1 MAASAQALENCT
13 EQKRPDNGDHLT
25 RSGYGTLVLKNGA
38 AAQEICFTREAKGNL
53 IVNNKVRSPNK
64 NLENSK
70 KDMTMEN
77 FQDGDRPT
85 SANINTENAAF
96 NSNLERS
103 RISSEFQTYNQ
114 SIRESMLPSDEYRNS
129 QANVH
134 HTSVSNYVRGYVDRT
149 SGSYPQEQHGGTIG
163 DDGNLNSQHNNFIS
177 QFDQQSRV
185 GLSQSSRMMNYGS
198 LHPSRLVSSASAM
211 GGYPSGTSSQQNR
224 FLPSS
229 DQNVGQQGGQTPTLN
244 QLLQVPNSIHHY
256 QNNYGDSGSNQ
267 EVPKGV
273 GELSNSTSQY
283 PGVGNSNNSP
293 TNPSWNSSQNVN
305 PYQQMSNS
313 FHNYRNQSGPTSQP
327 SVKQPYITSGQQN
340 LLISPHGQYGQ
351 HYPQQ
356 LYLPIQ
362 DQPQSSSSFIV
373 NQGYSQQ
380 DTADV
385 PLDSVGRESGNTT
398 PVLRTPSTPPTSQVQ
413 SLLQRV
419 SPLRLVPSPSG
430 SSTGSRSM
438 SPAVGNQQSLP
449 MPPRPS
455 SQSDGSGCNKMN
467 PLTMGSQSN
476 YPRPLNSLGMTG
488 YGGPSKNSCPP
499 SAPGAVG
506 QPGASNMTRV
516 VNHALVLQNFGVSPG
531 SGYVN
536 SQYSSGPPQ
545 QGYAANNMMPP
556 PNQYRKSSGAPVGT
570 GPQAAA
576 QAAMIA
582 AANTVNSRP
591 PAVHV
596 RQHVHQ
602 KMYGNSAYSNMHSP
616 QHQQP
621 HQGIPASMALL
632 STSSTLVSQTSPHQM
647 VPSPSSGNCSSTSV
661 LGLNIPNNQEMSS
674 VGPVAS
680 SGTPASQ
687 SLIRNQISPM
697 SPAIAVMNGTNSSS
711 PGGAATT
718 STVVTQSISSPV
730 TSTTIIV
737 SGTAVIPTEGGQ
749 HPHQVASSM
758 MSQHHQSSG
767 RCPFGANPPPILDEG
782 SQASNASGSSSLPEE
797 RGETPKPNNKTAISH
812 PTTPNP
818 LSSPNTTPMSSF
830 QDDFEGVPSPGWP
843 KTPSS
848 PVVNSHG
855 YEYNIKRPD
864 GLLKL
869 YDISDESERHAFLDK
884 LIMFNEERGTPLSL
898 CPTISKQPLDL
909 YRLYITVKTKGG
921 FFDVTKS
928 KHWKD
933 VAGCVGIGA
942 SSSAAY
948 TLRKQYIKHLLPFE
962 CKFDRGGVDPQP
974 VVQQAELASRKKNK
988 SSSLASNVQ
997 EPFPH
1002 STPSSQSVDGYLPG
1016 NYLASYTHPGQG
1028 TSPSPMSNSEFSAH
1042 GQNQLLGYPQGPPP
1056 SNHLCT
1062 VQEGGMPVPPPV
1074 NMPGIQYQHRSMPD
1088 SYGYSQSPVN
1098 AMGPVYR
1105 GGQSITS
1112 GGSYTYNSS
1121 SSHDQFREQP
1131 NMSSSEGTY
1140 RSRNIIQD
1148 NYNSFPPSH
1157 AVGPQGS
1164 QYSYQGP
1171 YERERYEHQQ
1181 PAVPQPSS
1189 QPGNMMSPTQNDP
1202 SLYHSSRYH
1211 NHQLMPQN
1219 QENMGIQSSSNYQ
1232 GQGSS
1237 GSTPS
1242 QTPFSTSGLN
1252 EGQTLNQRHY
1262 VQGQQGLDNQC
1273 NYQMSRIQS
1282 ALAQRLMPKNPQ
1294 NMYIQGVTSPNKMS
1308 PTSGPSRDIYQ
1319 QDTYGKR
1326 TPEFMRPPPSQ
1337 PEQYHMESYGHDQTQ
1352 GSYGDR
1358 NHFYRGSQVMVQP
1371 NTGIPSQG
1379 WPRDSHYRHYPSQAQ
1394 YPPARRDGW
1403 DGPRV
1408 IDGSQSGATHWGV
1421 SAYPSASGVNMV
1433 NKVQYGQ
1440 DRMSYQIE
1448 KMPPYSAA
1456 GQASHYSYP
1465 TLKKEVIFPINTVE
1479 GVVPVLTKRRRLTPK
1494 DVSPVDPWRLM
1505 MSLKS
1510 GLLGESTW
1518 ALDTLSVLLYD
1529 DNSLLY
1535 FGLSHLPG
1543 LLEVLLE
1550 YYRRCLNL
1558 IFSIGDELE
1567 MVYDVHNYG
1576 RSDTEVQYPVF
1587 EHNSEYS
1594 KVQDCSFDFSSEN
1607 SSTSIK
1613 DKMLVLKSQNYTKK
1627 TRWGKTVG
1635 SKRANALFVMDS
1647 EKTWDFHECFDS
1659 GTDHWKCGGGNT
1671 TSHIQTHFEKLETF
1685 VKFVQTIDDKNITIL
1700 KENKEQLKDEVICGL
1715 QDINNKDNIVLN
1727 CQEEHVKRDNLN
1739 AEVLQNH
1746 LNVKHTTQNFNPEHT
1761 DNLISTYSCEEQ
1773 DKEMK
1778 IEQNMKNCKEHSNE
1792 NINNDD
1798 SNRTEKQI
1806 IRIHPCLSSRKRHPD
1821 DCNLE
1826 KETYNRDNPSL
1837 FVLSDGQESLSRRCL
1852 CLSNLIRNLS
1862 FVPGNDL
1869 EMSKHAGLLVIL
1881 GKLILLHH
1889 THLPHKP
1896 FQQHYDHEN
1905 DMENSVTDNSCSSLN
1920 GDREW
1925 WWDMLH
1931 LLRENT
1937 LVTLANIAGQLNFAP
1952 FPEEVSLPIL
1962 NGLLHWAVCPSSYA
1976 QDPLPTQP
1984 VYSVLSPQRL
1994 SLEALCKISVRI
2006 SNVDFLL
2013 ATPPWSRLQK
2023 LFSFLAQSLSPN
2035 KEHVLREFSVVLLSS
2050 FAEADNSIARAIAL
2064 QDFCISNL
2072 FTFVEQAEQSA
2083 LQVANRQGINALR
2096 ENPEL
2101 MGTTLEKVR
2110 RAASTLRCLSRVPE
2124 NKGLFMQHQQ
2134 RLLNLV
2140 MSQILDQGV
2149 ASIIADVLYECSQD
2163 SQICNDANSLGFTV
2177 S

>member
-25 RSGYGTLVLKNGA
+25 RSGYGTLILKNGA
-38 AAQEICFTREAKGNL
+38 AAEEIRFTKEAKGNF

-64 NLENSK
+64 NPENSK
-70 KDMTMEN
+70 KDMIMEN
-77 FQDGDRPT
+77 FQHGGRST
-85 SANINTENAAF
+85 SANISAEHAAF
-96 NSNLERS
+96 NANLERP
-103 RISSEFQTYNQ
+103 RINSEFQTYNQ
-114 SIRESMLPSDEYRNS
+114 TTRESVLPSDEYRNP
-129 QANVH
+129 QDNVH
-134 HTSVSNYVRGYVDRT
+134 HGSVSNYVRGYVDRT
-149 SGSYPQEQHGGTIG
+149 GGSYPQEQHGGTIG
-163 DDGNLNSQHNNFIS
+163 SGSSDDGNLNSQLNHNNFIS
-177 QFDQQSRV
+177 QLNQQSRV
-185 GLSQSSRMMNYGS
+185 GFSHSSRMMNFGS

-211 GGYPSGTSSQQNR
+211 GGYPSSASSQQNR
-224 FLPSS
+224 FLSSS
-229 DQNVGQQGGQTPTLN
+229 DQNVGQQGGPTPTLN

-256 QNNYGDSGSNQ
+256 QNNYGDFGRNQ
-267 EVPKGV
+267 EVSKGV
-273 GELSNSTSQY
+273 GELANITSQY

-293 TNPSWNSSQNVN
+293 IINPSWNNLQNVN
-305 PYQQMSNS
+305 PYQQTSNS
-313 FHNYRNQSGPTSQP
+313 FHNYRNQ
-327 SVKQPYITSGQQN
+327 
-340 LLISPHGQYGQ
+340 
-351 HYPQQ
+351 
-356 LYLPIQ
+356 
-362 DQPQSSSSFIV
+362 
-373 NQGYSQQ
+373 

-385 PLDSVGRESGNTT
+385 PLDSGGRESGNTT
-398 PVLRTPSTPPTSQVQ
+398 PVLRAPSTPPTSQVQ

-419 SPLRLVPSPSG
+419 SPLRPVPSPSG

-499 SAPGAVG
+499 SASGAVG
-506 QPGASNMTRV
+506 QPSASRV
-516 VNHALVLQNFGVSPG
+516 INHVPVLQNFGVSPG

-556 PNQYRKSSGAPVGT
+556 PNQYRKGSGTPLGT

-596 RQHVHQ
+596 RQHIQQ
-602 KMYGNSAYSNMHSP
+602 KMYGNAAYSNMHSP

-621 HQGIPASMALL
+621 HQGIPASMALPA
-632 STSSTLVSQTSPHQM
+632 TSSTLVSQTSPHQM
-647 VPSPSSGNCSSTSV
+647 VPSPSSGNCSSSSV

-674 VGPVAS
+674 VGPLPS
-680 SGTPASQ
+680 SGTPSSQ
-687 SLIRNQISPM
+687 SLIRNHNSPM
-697 SPAIAVMNGTNSSS
+697 SPAAAVMNGTNSSS
-711 PGGAATT
+711 PGGAGGFNQTLSPSIVTT

-730 TSTTIIV
+730 TSSTIIV

-749 HPHQVASSM
+749 HQHQVAPSM
-758 MSQHHQSSG
+758 MSQHHQPPG
-767 RCPFGANPPPILDEG
+767 RCSFGANPPPILDEG
-782 SQASNASGSSSLPEE
+782 SQASNASGSSSLPDE
-797 RGETPKPNNKTAISH
+797 RGETPKPNHKTAISH
-812 PTTPNP
+812 PPTPNP
-818 LSSPNTTPMSSF
+818 LSSPNTTSMSSF
-830 QDDFEGVPSPGWP
+830 QDDFESAPSPGWP
-843 KTPSS
+843 RTPSS

-869 YDISDESERHAFLDK
+869 YDISDEPERHAFLDK
-884 LIMFNEERGTPLSL
+884 LIMFNEERGTPLSQ

-909 YRLYITVKTKGG
+909 YRLYLTVKTKGG

-974 VVQQAELASRKKNK
+974 IVQQAEIASRKKNK
-988 SSSLASNVQ
+988 SLASSSNVQ

-1002 STPSSQSVDGYLPG
+1002 TTSSSQPTDGFLPG
-1016 NYLASYTHPGQG
+1016 NYLASFAHPGQG
-1028 TSPSPMSNSEFSAH
+1028 ASPSPMPNSEFSAH
-1042 GQNQLLGYPQGPPP
+1042 GQNQLSGYPQGPPH
-1056 SNHLCT
+1056 SNHLGT
-1062 VQEGGMPVPPPV
+1062 VQEGGMSVPPPV
-1074 NMPGIQYQHRSMPD
+1074 NMQYQHRSMPD
-1088 SYGYSQSPVN
+1088 SYSYSQPPVN
-1098 AMGPVYR
+1098 AMGPAYR
-1105 GGQSITS
+1105 GGQSMTS
-1112 GGSYTYNSS
+1112 GGSYSYNSN
-1121 SSHDQFREQP
+1121 SSHDQFREQYGSQP
-1131 NMSSSEGTY
+1131 SMISSSEGTY
-1140 RSRNIIQD
+1140 RNRNIIQD

-1157 AVGPQGS
+1157 AVGPQGP

-1171 YERERYEHQQ
+1171 YERERYEHQL

-1189 QPGNMMSPTQNDP
+1189 QPGSMMGPTQNDP
-1202 SLYHSSRYH
+1202 ALYPSRYH
-1211 NHQLMPQN
+1211 NQQLMPQN
-1219 QENMGIQSSSNYQ
+1219 QENIGIQPGSNYQ
-1232 GQGSS
+1232 GQVPS
-1237 GSTPS
+1237 GPTPS
-1242 QTPFSTSGLN
+1242 QTPFSTSGLT
-1252 EGQTLNQRHY
+1252 EGQTLNQGQY

-1273 NYQMSRIQS
+1273 NYQMPRIQS

-1308 PTSGPSRDIYQ
+1308 PTSGPPRDVYQ

-1337 PEQYHMESYGHDQTQ
+1337 PDQYHIESYGHDQTQ

-1358 NHFYRGSQVMVQP
+1358 NHFYRGSQTMIPP
-1371 NTGIPSQG
+1371 NTGMPSHG

-1394 YPPARRDGW
+1394 YPPARRDAW
-1403 DGPRV
+1403 DGPRL
-1408 IDGSQSGATHWGV
+1408 IDGSPSGATHWGM
-1421 SAYPSASGVNMV
+1421 SPYPSGSGVSMV
-1433 NKVQYGQ
+1433 NKLQYGQ
-1440 DRMSYQIE
+1440 DRMSYQIK
-1448 KMPPYSAA
+1448 KMPPYSATA
-1456 GQASHYSYP
+1456 QASHYP
-1465 TLKKEVIFPINTVE
+1465 TLKKEIIFPINTVE

-1494 DVSPVDPWRLM
+1494 DVSPVDPWRIM

-1550 YYRRCLNL
+1550 HYRRCLNL
-1558 IFSIGDELE
+1558 IFGLGDELE

-1576 RSDTEVQYPVF
+1576 SSDTEVQYPVF
-1587 EHNSEYS
+1587 EHDSDCS
-1594 KVQDCSFDFSSEN
+1594 KVQDCSEN

-1613 DKMLVLKSQNYTKK
+1613 DKMLILKSENYTKK
-1627 TRWGKTVG
+1627 TRWGRTVG
-1635 SKRANALFVMDS
+1635 SKQANALFVMDS
-1647 EKTWDFHECFDS
+1647 EKTWDFHEGFDS

-1671 TSHIQTHFEKLETF
+1671 TSHIQTHFENLESF
-1685 VKFVQTIDDKNITIL
+1685 VKFVQTEDKSIITS
-1700 KENKEQLKDEVICGL
+1700 KKNREQLNDEVICDL
-1715 QDINNKDNIVLN
+1715 QDIDNKDNIVLN
-1727 CQEEHVKRDNLN
+1727 CQKEHVIKDSLN
-1739 AEVLQNH
+1739 VDVLQNQ
-1746 LNVKHTTQNFNPEHT
+1746 LNMKSKDTTQNFNPEHME
-1761 DNLISTYSCEEQ
+1761 NIISSYSCEKQ

-1778 IEQNMKNCKEHSNE
+1778 IEQKMKNCKDQSNA
-1792 NINNDD
+1792 NVNDD
-1798 SNRTEKQI
+1798 SNKTEKQT
-1806 IRIHPCLSSRKRHPD
+1806 IRIRPSLSPRKRHSD
-1821 DCNLE
+1821 DCDLE
-1826 KETYNRDNPSL
+1826 KETYNRDKPSL
-1837 FVLSDGQESLSRRCL
+1837 FVLSDGQETLSRRCL

-1869 EMSKHAGLLVIL
+1869 EMSKHAGLLVVL

-1896 FQQHYDHEN
+1896 SQQHYNHEN
-1905 DMENSVTDNSCSSLN
+1905 DKDNSVTDDSCSSLN
-1920 GDREW
+1920 GDQEW

-1937 LVTLANIAGQLNFAP
+1937 LVTLANIAGQLNLAP

-1984 VYSVLSPQRL
+1984 IYSVLSPQRL

-2006 SNVDFLL
+2006 NNVDLLL
-2013 ATPPWSRLQK
+2013 ATPPWSRLEK
-2023 LFSFLAQSLSPN
+2023 FFSFLAQSLSPN

-2050 FAEADNSIARAIAL
+2050 FAQADSSIARAIAL

-2124 NKGLFMQHQQ
+2124 NKGLFKQHQQ

-2163 SQICNDANSLGFTV
+2163 SQTSNDVNSLGFTV